1 MAHYRKLLLACD
13 GSEGSNIAAAHA
25 AILGKMLGAQLNAI
39 WAWSRL
45 PHYPETIDEVYEEEA
60 SAQEFF
66 ARIRER
72 LESIAIEQGVTV
84 RSEMRAGHPA
94 RTIVE
99 LAREH
104 DIDLIVL
111 GNQGHSRLWGERLG
125 HTADR
130 VNQYAPC
137 SVLIVRSKEEQARYR
152 KTLIGYDGSVGAEI
166 ALRHTL
172 PLAKQLGSEVHV
184 LWIHEAQT
192 RRGGKDDAFEQEWA
206 EQHFNTIL
214 HPSLDAAVAEAGV
227 AAQFSYRIGNPAREL
242 INEANTGQFRLVAL
256 GHRGYSGIWGRLLGG
271 VADRVSNQTRCD
283 VLIVREKE

>member
-1 MAHYRKLLLACD
+1 MTLYRKLLLACD

-25 AILGKMLGAQLNAI
+25 AILAKRLGAHLDAI
-39 WAWSRL
+39 WARSRL
-45 PHYPETIDEVYEEEA
+45 PHYPETIDDVEEEDA
-60 SAQEFF
+60 SAQAFF

-72 LESIAIEQGVTV
+72 LESVAAEQGITIHPG
-84 RSEMRAGHPA
+84 MRAGHPA

-99 LAREH
+99 LARELGS
-104 DIDLIVL
+104 DLVIL
-111 GNQGHSRLWGERLG
+111 GSQGHSRLWGERLG

-137 SVLIVRSKEEQARYR
+137 SVLIVRSKEERARYR
-152 KTLIGYDGSVGAEI
+152 KTLIGYDGSTGAEI
-166 ALRHTL
+166 TLRHAL
-172 PLAKQLGSEVHV
+172 PLAKQLGSEVHL

-192 RRGGKDDAFEQEWA
+192 RSGGKEEAFEQEWA

-214 HPSLDAAVAEAGV
+214 RPSVIAAAAEADV
-227 AAQFSYRIGNPAREL
+227 NTEFTYRIGNAAREL
-242 INEANTGQFRLVAL
+242 VSEANTGQFRLVAL